1 MRPMRFE
8 NGNKYSSIRRL
19 RFQKRIY
26 NIVSAHCSMGR
37 LSNARAGVL
46 HIEKVTLS
54 PDFSVAQILITRANG
69 QALSSSALVKL
80 NARAGMIQ
88 TDIAQQLQ
96 MRRAPMIHFVTDNN
110 ISDTKKVLTLIDS
123 IPN

>member
-1 MRPMRFE
+1 
-8 NGNKYSSIRRL
+8 
-19 RFQKRIY
+19 
-26 NIVSAHCSMGR
+26 MGR